1 LGASCY
7 KHFVPTGLDERSL
20 EGREQG
26 RPPEFLVLKV
36 MGDIMKKLLIAPVV
50 VFSLL
55 STIIVAQVR
64 PAPAVILIKAGRLVD
79 VRAGRVIENQGILVE
94 GERIK
99 SVGPLVQIQ
108 RAAPSTAKVI
118 DLSRATVLPGLADC
132 HTHILLQGDITA
144 ADYDEQLLKESI
156 PYRTIRATVAAR
168 IGLLNGFTVMR
179 DLETEGAMYA
189 DVDVKTA
196 INRGVIPG
204 PRMFVSTRA
213 FSATGM
219 YPLLGYSWEL
229 KMPEGVQIVDGAD
242 NIRKAVREQVKYGA
256 DWIKFYADRRYF
268 MKDGALHSWVN
279 FTEEE
284 MKAMV
289 DEAHRLGRRVAAHAM
304 GWDGIDASLRAGVDS
319 IEHGY
324 GLDEGLMDR
333 MVRQGVY
340 WCPTIYVGVYV
351 AEGRAAAGAPIW
363 LTMRDLEAKAFGSAV
378 RKGVKI
384 AYGTDAGGYAW
395 TENQAKEFAYMVRYG
410 MTSMQAIQS
419 ATITAAD
426 LLERSHDF
434 GAIEPG
440 KFADIVA
447 VAGDPLRDIT
457 ELERVRFVMKGG
469 EIYRND
475 K

>member
-1 LGASCY
+1 MLG
-7 KHFVPTGLDERSL
+7 GN
-20 EGREQG
+20 
-26 RPPEFLVLKV
+26 
-36 MGDIMKKLLIAPVV
+36 MKRLLIVLVV
-50 VFSLL
+50 SFGLL
-55 STIIVAQVR
+55 SITITAQVK
-64 PAPAVILIKAGRLVD
+64 PAPGVVLIKAGRMID
-79 VRAGRVIENQGILVE
+79 VRAGRVLENQGILVE
-94 GERIK
+94 DRRIK
-99 SVGPLVQIQ
+99 AVGPLAEIQ
-108 RAAPSTAKVI
+108 RRAPASAQVI

-168 IGLLNGFTVMR
+168 IALMNGFTVMR

-196 INRGVIPG
+196 VNRGIISG
-204 PRMFVSTRA
+204 PRLFVSTRA

-219 YPLLGYSWEL
+219 YPLSGYSWEL

-242 NIRKAVREQVKYGA
+242 NIRRAVREQVKYGA
-256 DWIKFYADRRYF
+256 DWIKFYADRRYYL
-268 MKDGALHSWVN
+268 KDGKLHSWVN

-304 GWDGIDASLRAGVDS
+304 GWEGINTALKVGVDS

-324 GLDEGLMDR
+324 GLDEPLMDR

-363 LTMRDLEAKAFGSAV
+363 LTMRDLEAKAFGVAV

-395 TENQAKEFAYMVRYG
+395 TENQAKEFTYMVRYG
-410 MTSMQAIQS
+410 MTPMQAIQS
-419 ATITAAD
+419 ATVVSAD
-426 LLERSHDF
+426 LLERANEF

-440 KFADIVA
+440 KFADIIA

-457 ELERVRFVMKGG
+457 ELERVRFVMKDG
-469 EIYRND
+469 EVYRND
-475 K
+475 